1 MWQGGTLW
9 RQLGLHDDAG
19 HGPSTGEPFLFFFL
33 YKGRERKKELLSGLD
48 FFTSLFSSFF
58 RPSFSSFRTG
68 ILHSASR
75 HKKCVSIDIKSCCC
89 DNSAGQDWLIP
100 IGRRRRRSRRKFIP
114 YTYISIHR
122 DTPYKGG
129 GSTKTQPPEQ
139 RKKGEKRGKGH
150 FWYSWD
156 RRRSHFYGV
165 IRVHTNNNTR
175 VIV

>member
-1 MWQGGTLW
+1 MVH
-9 RQLGLHDDAG
+9 RRAN
-19 HGPSTGEPFLFFFL
+19 LFFS
-33 YKGRERKKELLSGLD
+33 YIRGERKKELLSGLD

-129 GSTKTQPPEQ
+129 GVQKHNPPNREKKERNAEKAIFGIAGIGVGPIFMELYASTPIII
-139 RKKGEKRGKGH
+139 H
-150 FWYSWD
+150 A
-156 RRRSHFYGV
+156 
-165 IRVHTNNNTR
+165 
-175 VIV
+175 